1 MGVFFLPAYIFG
13 LVNFLV
19 VSRKWFGPPEISR
32 RRRSRVGVHRGC
44 ARTIARAIMKL
55 AGLAF
60 LLSGLGVV
68 ACNQRGSGTGT
79 SPSVER

>member
-1 MGVFFLPAYIFG
+1 MVRAAGNLPSKAFAR
-13 LVNFLV
+13 F
-19 VSRKWFGPPEISR
+19 
-32 RRRSRVGVHRGC
+32 GVHRGC